1 MSESTRDKKA
11 RFRRYVWRM
20 VQKNLDSD
28 LANGSDW
35 LLEDSEGNRLDE
47 TEQAIMT
54 DAVREVMA
62 TAASRAKVIV
72 QRKVRR

>member
-20 VQKNLDSD
+20 VQKTLESD
-28 LANGSDW
+28 LDNGSEW
-35 LLEDSEGNRLDE
+35 LAEDIDGTALGEIDR
-47 TEQAIMT
+47 AILA
-54 DAVREVMA
+54 DAVREVMT
-62 TAASRAKVIV
+62 TAAGRAKVIV